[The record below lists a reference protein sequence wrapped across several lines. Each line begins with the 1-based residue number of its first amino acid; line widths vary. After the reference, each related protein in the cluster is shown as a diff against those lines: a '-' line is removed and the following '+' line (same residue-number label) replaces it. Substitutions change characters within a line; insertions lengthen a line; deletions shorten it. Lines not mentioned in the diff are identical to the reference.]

1 MFHYLKI
8 PYFTSNVFIKFIYNE
23 YIGPYFL
30 SHVILRFSPVNSPTG
45 DYDFGSCIFTIV
57 SSTKV
62 GKSRGF
68 STLELS
74 NMTLVFLPP
83 NVTSVVQPL
92 NQGIIAS
99 FKVQYKKRVLRRD
112 LHLHLRRDLN
122 MMMLHWRT
130 WGRWCPTSD
139 KLSCGVMK
147 YGVSWMHK

>member
-92 NQGIIAS
+92 NQGILAS
-99 FKVQYKKRVLRRD
+99 FKIHYKKILLRWVLLQYDDVALKD
-112 LHLHLRRDLN
+112 LRKVVPNIRQAI
-122 MMMLHWRT
+122 
-130 WGRWCPTSD
+130 
-139 KLSCGVMK
+139 V
-147 YGVSWMHK
+147 